1 MKLVSVIIPY
11 YKKKK
16 FIKKSIFSVLKQTYK
31 KLEII
36 IIYDDSSLDD
46 LRFVRALKNKD
57 KRIKIFLNK
66 KNMGAGFSRNFGV
79 SKSKGYYI
87 AFLDADDF
95 WLPTKI
101 LTQVNYMEKNNI
113 NISHTSYN
121 ILKDNMLREKRI
133 ARNFFTI
140 KDLLTSCDIGLS
152 TIVLRKKIFN
162 KKCFFPN
169 LKTKEDFVLW
179 LKILKSGHKI
189 YGVKQTLTNW
199 NMSENSLSS
208 STFQKVKDGF
218 FVYNKYMKFNYFI
231 SLYYLLCLSLNYLIK
246 KNS

>member
-140 KDLLTSCDIGLS
+140 K
-152 TIVLRKKIFN
+152 
-162 KKCFFPN
+162 
-169 LKTKEDFVLW
+169 
-179 LKILKSGHKI
+179 
-189 YGVKQTLTNW
+189 
-199 NMSENSLSS
+199 NS
-208 STFQKVKDGF
+208 
-218 FVYNKYMKFNYFI
+218 
-231 SLYYLLCLSLNYLIK
+231 
-246 KNS
+246 